1 MSGQRLITELLMGSA
16 SIIQPAME
24 SLQAEYRELADDYA
38 RGVRELFGDRL
49 VSICFFGSVVRG
61 EATPESDIDVLVVA
75 KGVPKDVGLRLQE
88 TSGIYSEL
96 KRSEAYRKLRSLG
109 RNALVSAIVLTPHE
123 AETHP
128 PIMLD
133 MTEDAFMAY
142 DKDGF
147 LERVLDDMR
156 QRLKELGARK
166 VKAQKGYY
174 WILKPDARP
183 DEVVEI

>member
-1 MSGQRLITELLMGSA
+1 
-16 SIIQPAME
+16 ME
-24 SLQAEYRELADDYA
+24 SLQAEYSELAEEYA
-38 RGVRELFGDRL
+38 RALRELFGDRL
-49 VSICFFGSVVRG
+49 ISICFFGSVVRG

-88 TSGIYSEL
+88 TSGIYLEL

-109 RNALVSAIVLTPHE
+109 RNAFVSAIVLTSDE
-123 AETHP
+123 AKTHP

-147 LERVLDDMR
+147 LERVLGDMR

-166 VKAQKGYY
+166 VKAQKGHY

-183 DEVVEI
+183 DEAVEI